1 VYSVYNNLPLLAYGR
16 GATTNDS
23 PRTAATSVHL
33 AAAFNS
39 DPIQTVIQTLYTGSA
54 SVQLVEGDSA
64 SPLLNGWTNA
74 NGGKELTVLGVNSA
88 SDFATSNYMSF
99 LAVPGAMANANAV
112 MTADGYAL
120 RVVGNSSATWA
131 GGSGSATQRDNLSRG
146 GNWSGGTI
154 PSDRYVV
161 FNGTGT
167 GVRAID
173 VNAAT
178 NLRGLS
184 FTSTGSSGDGFTF
197 SGSNALTIG
206 RGGITNYDSD
216 RQTFSS
222 SLTLGDH
229 QYWDVGPGGVT
240 AGAINTAGKLLEIAG
255 SGTAR
260 ITGAVSGSGG
270 LALSGHR
277 LELTGSSS
285 YTGGTWVH
293 AGTLVV
299 TGGVAASSTVRVDA
313 GATFDVSAQAG
324 GYTVASGQTLAGNGT
339 VAGSVTVGGEAT
351 LAPGAS
357 PGTLTVTGNA
367 TLGPGG
373 NYNWQVYDVTGTAGA
388 AGGWDLVS
396 VGGVLDVA
404 STSATP
410 FKLNLWSLA
419 GVGPDV
425 NGNAINWSATTS
437 GTWRIAS
444 AVGGITNFAAD
455 KFVIN
460 VSATNGTAGFSNP
473 LSGGTFSLVQSG
485 NDLNLLFTP
494 VPPPLITINVAS
506 GTQTQ
511 TQAGYPLLSGTTPV
525 LKTGAGTVVLNQAN
539 TLTGPTTVSQGTLQ
553 LAAANALSS
562 SPLTVAAGA
571 TLAVG
576 PQVATVV
583 PSLVNN
589 GLVDVGLGRLTVTSG
604 QTADGIVA
612 AIIAGRTDGTWSGT
626 AGITSSAAATQ
637 SDRAVGWLDNGDG
650 SFTVAFGAA
659 GDWNLNGFV
668 DFDDVV
674 QFVSAELYNT
684 GLPATWADGDFDYNG
699 MVDFDDIV
707 AAQSANLFNAGPY
720 NMGSGG
726 GASLALGGGI
736 VAVPEPATWALGA
749 CGLVAAGWAGFR
761 FPRAA
766 SMHRRARYTWAAD
779 AIGSRVGG

>member
-1 VYSVYNNLPLLAYGR
+1 
-16 GATTNDS
+16 
-23 PRTAATSVHL
+23 
-33 AAAFNS
+33 
-39 DPIQTVIQTLYTGSA
+39 
-54 SVQLVEGDSA
+54 
-64 SPLLNGWTNA
+64 
-74 NGGKELTVLGVNSA
+74 
-88 SDFATSNYMSF
+88 
-99 LAVPGAMANANAV
+99 
-112 MTADGYAL
+112 
-120 RVVGNSSATWA
+120 
-131 GGSGSATQRDNLSRG
+131 
-146 GNWSGGTI
+146 
-154 PSDRYVV
+154 
-161 FNGTGT
+161 
-167 GVRAID
+167 
-173 VNAAT
+173 
-178 NLRGLS
+178 
-184 FTSTGSSGDGFTF
+184 
-197 SGSNALTIG
+197 
-206 RGGITNYDSD
+206 
-216 RQTFSS
+216 
-222 SLTLGDH
+222 
-229 QYWDVGPGGVT
+229 
-240 AGAINTAGKLLEIAG
+240 
-255 SGTAR
+255 
-260 ITGAVSGSGG
+260 
-270 LALSGHR
+270 
-277 LELTGSSS
+277 
-285 YTGGTWVH
+285 
-293 AGTLVV
+293 
-299 TGGVAASSTVRVDA
+299 
-313 GATFDVSAQAG
+313 
-324 GYTVASGQTLAGNGT
+324 
-339 VAGSVTVGGEAT
+339 
-351 LAPGAS
+351 
-357 PGTLTVTGNA
+357 
-367 TLGPGG
+367 
-373 NYNWQVYDVTGTAGA
+373 
-388 AGGWDLVS
+388 
-396 VGGVLDVA
+396 
-404 STSATP
+404 
-410 FKLNLWSLA
+410 
-419 GVGPDV
+419 V